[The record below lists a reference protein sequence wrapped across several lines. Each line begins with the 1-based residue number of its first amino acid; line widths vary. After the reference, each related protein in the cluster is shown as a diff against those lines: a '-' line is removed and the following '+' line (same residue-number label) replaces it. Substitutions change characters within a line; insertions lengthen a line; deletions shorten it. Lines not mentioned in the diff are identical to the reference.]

1 MVTRIFYF
9 SAVEFSLNIKMI
21 IEHRVVHLVRFVRNF
36 VVSFFQVSC
45 PFPRAP
51 LSPLLC
57 FPTSR
62 AAPLVVRRNRAA
74 HKSWEA
80 LFYFR
85 KVSSLAAANVALAA
99 TASLAA
105 ATVSTSEAMAASPPP
120 AGGAAIRGHA
130 GRT

>member
-1 MVTRIFYF
+1 
-9 SAVEFSLNIKMI
+9 MI
-21 IEHRVVHLVRFVRNF
+21 IEHRVVQLVRFVRNF
-36 VVSFFQVSC
+36 VVSSFEMSY

-74 HKSWEA
+74 YKSWGA
-80 LFYFR
+80 LFHFK
-85 KVSSLAAANVALAA
+85 KVSSLAVANVALAA

-105 ATVSTSEAMAASPPP
+105 ATVSTSEVMAASPPP
-120 AGGAAIRGHA
+120 AGGAAIGGHA
-130 GRT
+130 GRM

>member
-1 MVTRIFYF
+1 
-9 SAVEFSLNIKMI
+9 MI

-36 VVSFFQVSC
+36 VVSSFEVSYS
-45 PFPRAP
+45 FPRAL

-62 AAPLVVRRNRAA
+62 AAPLVVRRNRATY
-74 HKSWEA
+74 KSWGA
-80 LFYFR
+80 LFHIR
-85 KVSSLAAANVALAA
+85 KVASLAAANVALAV

-120 AGGAAIRGHA
+120 AGGTAIRGHA